1 MFSFIT
7 PKSLGTFK
15 DPCGICYDNFKVG
28 DVVRHHISSNLD
40 HMHPIHVECPNM
52 SGLYSNAQC
61 PTCRSPYLSAREQ
74 KEVDLK
80 KICDKNPSDVNFSK
94 INKGEFGLSELL
106 ELRKNEIY
114 KEAATLYINS
124 RLNDYPVSFLQQLRE
139 EPDFKSDATQLIRN
153 RISQGMLSYG
163 ELQDLRG
170 IPDFQQEMRDSTRIG

>member
-74 KEVDLK
+74 KEVDHFRREAHACK
-80 KICDKNPSDVNFSK
+80 FCYYDAHTGKTDCRDE
-94 INKGEFGLSELL
+94 G
-106 ELRKNEIY
+106 RNEPIQ
-114 KEAATLYINS
+114 N
-124 RLNDYPVSFLQQLRE
+124 
-139 EPDFKSDATQLIRN
+139 
-153 RISQGMLSYG
+153 
-163 ELQDLRG
+163 
-170 IPDFQQEMRDSTRIG
+170 